1 MEIPFLKIHG
11 CRNSFV
17 IVRRADVP
25 AYDSWSSAQCEE
37 LARRVCNPG
46 SGLGADG
53 FFLVSPINGGVA
65 VEMRNPD
72 GGLMGMCGNGV
83 RCAVRAVYRWGWE
96 GLPQPLP
103 VRIGEHQVMCEA
115 RDEGRFVRVAMGPAR
130 LEPTEV
136 PVVFEQPLRGDD
148 VVLGGRRRA
157 AWAVSMGNPH
167 CVLDDEG
174 EELREV
180 GPLIEHDPLF
190 PKRTNVEF
198 VSVLSRGSI
207 AVRVW
212 ERGAGVTQAC
222 GTGACAATVVS
233 IERGLCDSPVIVH
246 MPGGDLL
253 VEWDSL
259 HNEVFLSG
267 PAEDIASGVVLV
279 DFPSSH

>member
-1 MEIPFLKIHG
+1 MEIPFLKLHG

-25 AYDSWSSAQCEE
+25 TYDLWSAVEREE
-37 LARRVCNPG
+37 LARRICSAG

-53 FFLVSPINGGVA
+53 FFLVSLAADGIE

-83 RCAVRAVYRWGWE
+83 RCVVRAAYKWGWKE
-96 GLPQPLP
+96 LPHPLL
-103 VRIGEHQVMCEA
+103 VRIDGHQVICETH
-115 RDEGRFVRVAMGPAR
+115 DEGRSVRVAMGPAR

-136 PVVFEQPLRGDD
+136 PFALDRPLQGQE
-148 VVLGGRRRA
+148 VVLAGRRRT

-198 VSVLSRGSI
+198 ISVISRSSL

-222 GTGACAATVVS
+222 GTGACAAAVIS
-233 IERGLCDSPVIVH
+233 IERGLCESPVVVR

-253 VEWDSL
+253 VEWNQCN
-259 HNEVFLSG
+259 NEVFLSG
-267 PAEDIASGVVLV
+267 PSEDIAAGVVLV
-279 DFPSSH
+279 DFPRAD